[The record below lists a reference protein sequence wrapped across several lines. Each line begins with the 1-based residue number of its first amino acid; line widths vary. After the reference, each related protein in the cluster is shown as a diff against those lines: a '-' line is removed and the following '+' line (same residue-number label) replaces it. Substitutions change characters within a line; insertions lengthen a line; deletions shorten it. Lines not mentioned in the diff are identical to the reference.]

1 MDKHMASDGIHVE
14 NLAKA
19 YQIRAVSNLFGIFR
33 ARKTTINA
41 LSGVTLNIE
50 PGEAFGIIG
59 PNGAGK
65 TTLMSCLLGLVNP
78 DEGGIKIDG
87 LKPNTIGVRR
97 RIGYLPERLNF
108 DRSMSAIQFLHF
120 HHELAGEPSANRKSD
135 SDNLLNK
142 VELST
147 QSWNLSISRF
157 SRGMLQRLGLAQAL
171 IGKPRY
177 LFLDEPGSG
186 LDPAGVIL
194 MRKILLEEKQNG
206 MTIVLNSHQLD
217 QIEKLCDRVALIRK
231 GKLEVV
237 ETLAMRE
244 PGSLERFFINEAA
257 QE

>member
-1 MDKHMASDGIHVE
+1 MAPGIHVE

-19 YQIRAVSNLFGIFR
+19 YQLRTVSSLFG
-33 ARKTTINA
+33 RKTTIDA
-41 LSGVTLNIE
+41 LSGVTLNVE

-65 TTLMSCLLGLVNP
+65 TTLMSCLLGLVFP
-78 DEGGIKIDG
+78 DGGAVTIDG
-87 LKPNTIGVRR
+87 LNPNTIGVRR

-108 DRSMSAIQFLHF
+108 DRSMSAIQFMQF
-120 HHELAGEPSANRKSD
+120 HHELAGEPSKNCKSD
-135 SDNLLNK
+135 AEKFLDK
-142 VELST
+142 VELSKE
-147 QSWNLSISRF
+147 SWHLPISRF

-177 LFLDEPGSG
+177 LFLDEPASG

-206 MTIVLNSHQLD
+206 VTIVLNSHQLD

-231 GKLEVV
+231 GKLEVI
-237 ETLAMRE
+237 ETLATSE
-244 PGSLERFFINEAA
+244 PGSLERFFVSEAH
-257 QE
+257 E

>member
-1 MDKHMASDGIHVE
+1 MATDGIHIE

-19 YQIRAVSNLFGIFR
+19 YQIRTVSNLFGIFS
-33 ARKTTINA
+33 AKKTTINA
-41 LSGVTLNIE
+41 LNGITLNID

-65 TTLMSCLLGLVNP
+65 TTLMSCLLGFVTP
-78 DEGGIKIDG
+78 DAGGVKIDG
-87 LKPNTIGVRR
+87 LHPNTIGIRR

-108 DRSMSAIQFLHF
+108 DRSMSAYQFLQF
-120 HHELAGEPSANRKSD
+120 HHELAGEPKENCKSD
-135 SDNLLNK
+135 TEKFLDK
-142 VELST
+142 VELSKQT
-147 QSWNLSISRF
+147 WHLAISRF

-171 IGKPRY
+171 IGKPSY

-194 MRKILLEEKQNG
+194 MRKILLEEKENG

-231 GKLEVV
+231 GNLEAI
-237 ETLAMRE
+237 ENLATSA
-244 PGSLERFFINEAA
+244 PGSLERFFVSD
-257 QE
+257 